1 MEKGLKIME
10 HPTKSYRFLGPLF
23 SKSAPIVTTLYEMIE
38 AVNEE
43 MEPGEEHLVSL
54 IVDHMLITGR
64 VIQSD
69 KKRNMYKEIGHG

>member
-1 MEKGLKIME
+1 
-10 HPTKSYRFLGPLF
+10 
-23 SKSAPIVTTLYEMIE
+23 MIE

-54 IVDHMLITGR
+54 IVDHMFITGR